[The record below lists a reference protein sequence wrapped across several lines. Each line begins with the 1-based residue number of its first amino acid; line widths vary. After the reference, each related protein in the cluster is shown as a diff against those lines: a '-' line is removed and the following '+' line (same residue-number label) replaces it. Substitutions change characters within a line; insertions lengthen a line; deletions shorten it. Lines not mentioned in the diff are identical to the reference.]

1 MKIKAILF
9 DFGGTLDSD
18 GTDWFTRLYKAIT
31 GRLGHIETAEFQR
44 NADKAACDICL
55 LEDTS
60 RLSMDGMVHRLC
72 EHIHALMNEKNEYV
86 QNPPCRT
93 CCNGANLQCSQS
105 VEASDSWNIQ
115 EVAEEFLAESRKFIE
130 RNQLVLRKLQERF
143 RLGCISNNWGNT
155 AGWCRGFGLD
165 QFFETMIDSTVVGAV
180 KPDQRIFQVA
190 LDELKLPADACAYVG
205 DRYDCDVLGAR
216 DAGLTPVWITNSQN
230 GDNDDLSFRP
240 RRISRLSDL
249 LDIDWE

>member
-18 GTDWFTRLYKAIT
+18 GTDWFTRLYEAIT
-31 GRLGHIETAEFQR
+31 GRLGHIEPAEFQR

-60 RLSMDGMVHRLC
+60 RLSMGGMVHRLC

-86 QNPPCRT
+86 QDSPGRT

-105 VEASDSWNIQ
+105 VKASNSWSVQ
-115 EVAEEFLAESRKFIE
+115 EVAEEFLAESSRFIE

-190 LDELKLPADACAYVG
+190 LDELKLSADACAYVG

-216 DAGLTPVWITNSQN
+216 DSGLTPVWITNSRN

-240 RRISRLSDL
+240 RRIGRLSDL

>member
-1 MKIKAILF
+1 MKIEAILF
-9 DFGGTLDSD
+9 DFGGTLDND
-18 GTDWFTRLYKAIT
+18 GVDWFTRLYKSIT
-31 GRLGHIETAEFQR
+31 GRIGHIEPAEFQR

-72 EHIHALMNEKNEYV
+72 EHIHTLMN
-86 QNPPCRT
+86 
-93 CCNGANLQCSQS
+93 GQS
-105 VEASDSWNIQ
+105 EHAWGVQ
-115 EVAEEFLAESRKFIE
+115 EVAEEFLTESRVFIE
-130 RNQLVLRKLQERF
+130 RNQLVLQKLQERF

-165 QFFETMIDSTVVGAV
+165 QFFETMIDSTIVGAV

-190 LDELKLPADACAYVG
+190 LDELKLPADACVYVG

-216 DAGLTPVWITNSQN
+216 DAGLTPVWIANGQN

-240 RRISRLSDL
+240 RCISRLSDL